1 MGWNFK
7 TSNKIEKHSAKTC
20 SVDETVEILKNKYR
34 GIPVDLLENIT
45 VDVLIKNLTEH
56 KIDLESIKKKYSSIK
71 DIDFIINDIIKKN
84 EEEKSSNR
92 KPTEFK

>member
-7 TSNKIEKHSAKTC
+7 TSNKIEKPSTKTC
-20 SVDETVEILKNKYR
+20 GVDEAVEILKNKYK

-56 KIDLESIKKKYSSIK
+56 KMDLESIKKKYSSIK
-71 DIDFIINDIIKKN
+71 EIDYIVNDLLKIN
-84 EEEKSSNR
+84 EEK
-92 KPTEFK
+92 K

>member
-7 TSNKIEKHSAKTC
+7 TSNKIDKPFTKTC
-20 SVDETVEILKNKYR
+20 SVDEAVEILKNKYK

-56 KIDLESIKKKYSSIK
+56 KMDLESIKKKYSGIK
-71 DIDFIINDIIKKN
+71 EIDYIVNDILKIN
-84 EEEKSSNR
+84 EEK
-92 KPTEFK
+92 K